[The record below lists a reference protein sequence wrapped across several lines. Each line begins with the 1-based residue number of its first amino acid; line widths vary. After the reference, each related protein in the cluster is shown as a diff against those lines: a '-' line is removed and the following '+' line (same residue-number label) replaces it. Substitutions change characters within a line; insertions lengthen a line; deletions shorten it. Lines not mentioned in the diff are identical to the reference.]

1 MARRRSPGEA
11 PLFALHLCTR
21 RAKDG
26 GVPDHVRRLEQRLNN
41 PWVVLVAG
49 VIALVLNVLFY
60 FGVFVPRV
68 APLIG
73 QAYAIGASVPEIV
86 SGPGPEA
93 RGHPKASGG
102 SGSEDSGGSA
112 PEASAHPGAGGRS
125 GPEAVS
131 GKPGPEGPT
140 GSVSDTLPNPPSDS
154 PPEPSASSQPSPSPQ
169 SPHGSSAETPPAP
182 SPEQQYR

>member
-21 RAKDG
+21 RATDG

-93 RGHPKASGG
+93 RGHSKASGG

-169 SPHGSSAETPPAP
+169 SSHGSSAETPPAP
-182 SPEQQYR
+182 SAEQQYR